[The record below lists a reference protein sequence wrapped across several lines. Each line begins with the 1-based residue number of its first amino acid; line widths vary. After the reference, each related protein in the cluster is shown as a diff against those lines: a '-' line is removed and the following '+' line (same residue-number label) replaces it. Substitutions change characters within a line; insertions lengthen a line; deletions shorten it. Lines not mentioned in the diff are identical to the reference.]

1 MFLNRDFMPEWL
13 MVSFFTK
20 VLRETPPPSI
30 SNKQCSWHMVL
41 VSSCFPLDKVLLNQ
55 KLHITDSFQSTQR
68 LKCSLVLVIFLLF
81 YVIIQVREL
90 LTWLK
95 YLKPLHPFI
104 FNAVFIAFV
113 WCWTVAF
120 LWFFQYA
127 SVLQCWR
134 MECWHTT
141 CRNRRVSTM
150 SSCTA
155 AHFKHVVIYIL
166 RAAFQ
171 SVSVNHRFCIV
182 RVHP

>member
-20 VLRETPPPSI
+20 VLRYTPPPSI
-30 SNKQCSWHMVL
+30 SNKQRSWHSVL

-55 KLHITDSFQSTQR
+55 KLHITDCFQFTQM
-68 LKCSLVLVIFLLF
+68 LKCSLVVVIFLF
-81 YVIIQVREL
+81 YIIIQVREL
-90 LTWLK
+90 LTWSE

-113 WCWTVAF
+113 WCSSVAF
-120 LWFFQYA
+120 LWFFQCA

-155 AHFKHVVIYIL
+155 AHFKCVVIYIL
-166 RAAFQ
+166 RAASSLSQ
-171 SVSVNHRFCIV
+171 
-182 RVHP
+182 